1 MYYMYKLFFL
11 KHNNNHLPR
20 PELIGPGL
28 LCDYGKVVLSNE
40 RNKSKG
46 IN

>member
-11 KHNNNHLPR
+11 KHKNNHLPR